1 MAQNQNWFETNED
14 LIMPL
19 PLTEE
24 EIDEAVDTEALT
36 EENMNGGI
44 NRLLYPSLNLPENT
58 NVTVIPIIPGITLFG
73 YLRFFNASPAATDV
87 DIYVNGR
94 RVASNLYYRA
104 FTDYLKVFPGWYRV
118 AVFSAGTTTDPLTV
132 TNIQILP
139 NQIYTAALIG
149 LSGENALQVINDSRR
164 VLNPDRAYVRFA
176 QLSPNAPQ
184 MDAYWDDALVA
195 SELDY
200 QDVSRYLAAT
210 PGTHNLKMRDTLSG
224 ANLVE
229 DPEVALEG
237 GKAYTIY
244 IVGDLYDRT
253 GLQVIIPL
261 EGTAYLQF

>member
-1 MAQNQNWFETNED
+1 
-14 LIMPL
+14 MPL

-24 EIDEAVDTEALT
+24 EIDEAVDIQALT
-36 EENMNGGI
+36 QESTPNALGI
-44 NRLLYPSLNLPENT
+44 TPQRYPSLNLPENG
-58 NVTVIPIIPGITLFG
+58 NITVIPIIPGITLFG
-73 YLRFFNASPAATDV
+73 YLRFFNASPAAPDV

-94 RVASNLYYRA
+94 KIASNLYYRA

-118 AVFSAGTTTDPLTV
+118 AVFSAGTRTNPLTV
-132 TNIQILP
+132 TNIQILS
-139 NQIYTAALIG
+139 NQIDTVALIG
-149 LSGENALQVINDSRR
+149 LSGENALQVIDDTRR
-164 VLNPDRAYVRFA
+164 VLNQNRAYVRFA

-200 QDVSRYLAAT
+200 QDVSRYLSTA

-229 DPEVALEG
+229 DPEITLEG

-244 IVGDLYDRT
+244 IVGDMYDRT

-261 EGTAYLQF
+261 EGTGYLQF